1 MDLKKSWRTM
11 AASLVGVSLLTV
23 ASLSFAGA
31 QQNTAGN
38 RASSPTRAFAPS
50 GQITSRAHGVVD
62 LSKLPTVT
70 SSSQTSGPARIK
82 HDLRT
87 AQQKAAY
94 EAGVR
99 MARSRFPARPRLPR
113 RL

>member
-38 RASSPTRAFAPS
+38 RASSPTRAFAPAVRS
-50 GQITSRAHGVVD
+50 HRA
-62 LSKLPTVT
+62 PMA
-70 SSSQTSGPARIK
+70 SSIYPSC
-82 HDLRT
+82 
-87 AQQKAAY
+87 
-94 EAGVR
+94 
-99 MARSRFPARPRLPR
+99 PR
-113 RL
+113 